1 MLDDLTAHI
10 EARPK
15 NFGSMRDASAHGKI
29 TGPCGDTVE
38 MWLRID
44 GGRIRKASFMSDG
57 CGYSVHCSSI
67 AAKLAEGLRPEEAEK
82 LTQAQVLEATGSI
95 PDDHRHCALLA
106 ANTIREAIDNFRTEP
121 AEPPLL
127 QRLKSWLG
135 GKKST

>member
-15 NFGSMRDASAHGKI
+15 NFGSMRDASAHGKT

-67 AAKLAEGLRPEEAEK
+67 AAKLAEGLRPE
-82 LTQAQVLEATGSI
+82 TGSI

-121 AEPPLL
+121 AKPPLL